1 MRLSRFKL
9 MTAALLTVVAGILR
23 AETKSDSIL
32 VSDTANHF
40 SRYDKRIHRYRA
52 HWDNLIPTQHVLQ
65 FAGNM
70 GLMSVGIGWD
80 YGRHRQWE
88 THFLIG
94 LVPKYDS
101 RNVKVTFTLK
111 QNYIPWSVSMRND
124 WSFEPL
130 ECGLYFNS
138 VLGSDFWSKQ
148 PTKYNSGYYP
158 FSTRFRPNVFLGQRI
173 TKEIPHNTRR
183 YIKSITAFYEISTCD
198 IYFMPFFRNG
208 NARFWDVFGLSL
220 GVKFQLL

>member
-1 MRLSRFKL
+1 MKSSRFRI
-9 MTAALLTVVAGILR
+9 MTAAFLTLAVTTLR
-23 AETKSDSIL
+23 AATQGDSIL
-32 VSDTANHF
+32 VSDTTNHY

-52 HWDNLIPTQHVLQ
+52 QWENLIPTQHVLQ

-70 GLMSVGIGWD
+70 GFASIGIGWD
-80 YGRHRQWE
+80 YGRRRQWE

-94 LVPKYDS
+94 IIPKYDS
-101 RNVKVTFTLK
+101 RHVKMTLTLK
-111 QNYIPWSVSMRND
+111 ENYIPWSVSMRNG

-138 VLGSDFWSKQ
+138 VLGSMFWSKQ
-148 PTKYNSGYYP
+148 PAKYSSGYYP
-158 FSTRFRPNVFLGQRI
+158 FSTRFRPNVFLGQRV

-220 GVKFQLL
+220 GLKFQLL

>member
-1 MRLSRFKL
+1 MRLSRFKIV
-9 MTAALLTVVAGILR
+9 TTALLTMAAGTLH
-23 AETKSDSIL
+23 AGTKGDSIL
-32 VSDTANHF
+32 VSDTTNHF

-52 HWDNLIPTQHVLQ
+52 HWENLIPTQHIVQ

-70 GLMSVGIGWD
+70 GFMSVGIGWD

-94 LVPKYDS
+94 IVPKYDS
-101 RNVKVTFTLK
+101 RHAKMTFTLK
-111 QNYIPWSVSMRND
+111 QNFIPWSVTLND
-124 WSFEPL
+124 GWSFEPL

-173 TKEIPHNTRR
+173 TKKKRR
-183 YIKSITAFYEISTCD
+183 GDSEAWPSGCAES
-198 IYFMPFFRNG
+198 P
-208 NARFWDVFGLSL
+208 
-220 GVKFQLL
+220 VKYQP